1 MSQYTAECVIA
12 FFVALVFIALISAI
26 AIGSTLAGQRN
37 AESRNLCIESGGTWT
52 QDEQSCVIP
61 K

>member
-1 MSQYTAECVIA
+1 MIDKFD
-12 FFVALVFIALISAI
+12 FFVVALVAIFFIFLVSAI
-26 AIGSTLAGQRN
+26 TVGSTLAGQRN

-52 QDEQSCVIP
+52 QDEQSCMIP